1 MVHARAPIPDRAR
14 LGNSLADGPERRPCF
29 FLRAV
34 AGGGSIG
41 CMFLSFAYL
50 AFLAVLR
57 LLVGGRSSEFAKDVE
72 LLVLRHQL
80 VVLERHQ
87 RCPSLRPPIA
97 PSLPR
102 CAGPAAATPT
112 RLDRDAT
119 NASALASGTRA
130 SQVDAAAAGRGPPA
144 RRWSGARARAALR
157 TREPGLGLPAHRRGV
172 AEARSEPSVDPGHSR
187 APAAGRSSS
196 SRSATAA
203 TTALQTSS
211 SRRCARSGP

>member
-1 MVHARAPIPDRAR
+1 MVHARARIPDRAR

-41 CMFLSFAYL
+41 CMFLSFAS
-50 AFLAVLR
+50 
-57 LLVGGRSSEFAKDVE
+57 GR
-72 LLVLRHQL
+72 RPQ
-80 VVLERHQ
+80 Q
-87 RCPSLRPPIA
+87 RVSLRTSSRSCCGINSSCSNDTSGAPRCAPPIA

-119 NASALASGTRA
+119 NASALASGTRP
-130 SQVDAAAAGRGPPA
+130 SHVDAAAAGRGPPA

-187 APAAGRSSS
+187 APARQVVRRRRGLPPR
-196 SRSATAA
+196 RPRPCRRAA
-203 TTALQTSS
+203 RAA
-211 SRRCARSGP
+211 ARARARE